1 METQTNTRKS
11 RGEGQL
17 SNEHLTE
24 LLELMADADSVELKV
39 TLPEH
44 EHRSAV
50 DALGLDPLDAQ
61 IRQVYFFDTPD
72 LRLQQ
77 SGLAVRARRIQ
88 GRSGDTV
95 VKLRPVAPHDLPEDL
110 RRSAGMNVEVDA
122 MPGHYVCSASMKGKI
137 PNEQVRAAARGE
149 RPIKKLFSKEQ
160 RSFFADHAPEGLALD
175 DLRILGPTFVLK
187 LVLRPPAL
195 GRRLVAEVW
204 LLQDG
209 SRILELSTK
218 SAPAEAFRAAVETRA
233 FLEGHGLDL
242 SDDPH
247 TKTKAT
253 LEFFAGKLR
262 EDAVTA

>member
-1 METQTNTRKS
+1 MATETN
-11 RGEGQL
+11 RGQGEL
-17 SNEHLTE
+17 SNEHLAE

-39 TLPEH
+39 TLPES

-72 LRLQQ
+72 LLLQG

-95 VKLRPVAPHDLPEDL
+95 VKLRPVVPHDLPESL
-110 RRSAGMNVEVDA
+110 RRSPGMNVEVDA
-122 MPGHYVCSASMKGKI
+122 MPGSYVCSASMKGKI
-137 PNEQVRAAARGE
+137 PNQQVRDAIRGG
-149 RPIKKLFSKEQ
+149 RPLRKLFSKEQ
-160 RSFFADHAPEGLALD
+160 RSFFTDHAPEGPALD
-175 DLRILGPTFVLK
+175 DLTILGPTFVLK

-204 LLQDG
+204 LLPDG

-218 SAPAEAFRAAVETRA
+218 CLPGEAFQGAAEVRA
-233 FLEGHGLDL
+233 FLERQGLDL
-242 SDDPH
+242 TADPH
-247 TKTKAT
+247 TKTKTT
-253 LEFFAGKLR
+253 LEYFAGMLR
-262 EDAVTA
+262 GEVASA